1 MKNVTINSIE
11 YEIIEDYKNGYDKEA
26 IEEKLTDYFEPF
38 DYIVGDWAY
47 GKLRL
52 KGFCDKTNSIYRK
65 MNDIQNKDTYLK
77 NECAYECKYFVLKKN
92 QSSKK
97 SIR

>member
-1 MKNVTINSIE
+1 MKTVTLNGIE

-26 IEEKLTDYFEPF
+26 IEEKLTEYFEPF

-52 KGFCDKTNSIYRK
+52 KGFCEKTSSIYRDL
-65 MNDIQNKDTYLK
+65 NDIQNKEDYLK
-77 NECAYECKYFVLKKN
+77 NECAYECKYFVLKK
-92 QSSKK
+92 KVG
-97 SIR
+97 

>member
-1 MKNVTINSIE
+1 MKKVKIHETE
-11 YEIIEDYKNGYDKEA
+11 YEIVEDYKNGLDLDA

-52 KGFCDKTNSIYRK
+52 KGFCDKNNPIYRPL
-65 MNDIQNKDTYLK
+65 NDIQNKDSYIK
-77 NECAYECKYFVLKKN
+77 NECAYQCKYFVLKKSN
-92 QSSKK
+92 K
-97 SIR
+97 

>member
-77 NECAYECKYFVLKKN
+77 NECAYECKYFVLKKT
-92 QSSKK
+92 
-97 SIR
+97 RVV

>member
-1 MKNVTINSIE
+1 MKTVTINNIE

-26 IEEKLTDYFEPF
+26 VEEKLTEYFEPF

-52 KGFCDKTNSIYRK
+52 KGFCEKTNSIYREL
-65 MNDIQNKDTYLK
+65 NDIDAKDTYLK
-77 NECAYECKYFVLKKN
+77 NECAYECKYFVMKKLV
-92 QSSKK
+92 K
-97 SIR
+97 

>member
-1 MKNVTINSIE
+1 MKTVTLNQIE
-11 YEIIEDYKNGYDKEA
+11 YEMIEDYKNSYEKEA

-52 KGFCDKTNSIYRK
+52 KGFCDKTNPIYRK
-65 MNDIQNKDTYLK
+65 INDIENKEQYLK
-77 NECAYECKYFVLKKN
+77 NECAYECKYFVIKKIGKLK
-92 QSSKK
+92 
-97 SIR
+97 

>member
-1 MKNVTINSIE
+1 MKTVTLNGIE

-26 IEEKLTDYFEPF
+26 IEEKLTEYFEPF

-52 KGFCDKTNSIYRK
+52 KGFCEKTSSIYREL
-65 MNDIQNKDTYLK
+65 NDIQNKEDYLK
-77 NECAYECKYFVLKKN
+77 NECAYECKYFVLKK
-92 QSSKK
+92 KVG
-97 SIR
+97 